1 MITSA
6 LFPHAAKWTG
16 RRCLQALVALAL
28 SCSVLHAQQNGL
40 RIRGTI
46 TAFEGALLSVSSPGS
61 GIVGIELAPD
71 ASIVTTR
78 LITFADLKPGMALGA
93 TAVKRADGKLV
104 ASEVHVFPPGNGIPN
119 EGNRPMERGEPGA
132 TMTNATVSAVVQGRA
147 GREMTLTYEGGMQQ
161 VVVPE
166 NVPVTLPVAGDR
178 SLLVPGSSVSVLATV
193 GAGNRLTSSR
203 VQLGR

>member
-1 MITSA
+1 MGRADLLKTLRPELFANAQFGVITVKDILSE
-6 LFPHAAKWTG
+6 LEKPG
-16 RRCLQALVALAL
+16 RDPRPEFKTASFLDGVEKL
-28 SCSVLHAQQNGL
+28 S
-40 RIRGTI
+40 
-46 TAFEGALLSVSSPGS
+46 
-61 GIVGIELAPD
+61 
-71 ASIVTTR
+71 
-78 LITFADLKPGMALGA
+78 DLKPGMALGA